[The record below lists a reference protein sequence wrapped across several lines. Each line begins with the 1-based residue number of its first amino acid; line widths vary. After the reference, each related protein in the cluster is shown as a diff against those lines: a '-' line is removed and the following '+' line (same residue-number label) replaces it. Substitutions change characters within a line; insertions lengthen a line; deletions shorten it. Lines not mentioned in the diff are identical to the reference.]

1 MRERLGAELIDV
13 PPEDEELALLIAE
26 LVVRAGQMRSSD
38 AAVEGERLNL
48 ELLRIEREITA
59 ARTAAA
65 GDVTPLVTRRQ
76 ELKRQR
82 DGAIARSMDETH
94 ATD

>member
-1 MRERLGAELIDV
+1 
-13 PPEDEELALLIAE
+13 
-26 LVVRAGQMRSSD
+26 MRSSD

-76 ELKRQR
+76 ELKRRR
-82 DGAIARSMDETH
+82 DGAIARAMDETH